1 MGDSF
6 DSDDARAG
14 ETDPRAL
21 AVTRLGPEH
30 ASELAGLE
38 RSCFAVPWTEEQ
50 YRLGLKN
57 GVFKIFGLREGPEG
71 PLLAYLSFYHALDE
85 MEILNVGVRPDRR
98 RRGLGRRLLGL
109 VLQVCYRLGVRRSFL
124 EVRRSNAAA
133 QNLYAQFGFVV
144 VGERKGYYP
153 DNGEDALLM
162 RSDLDGGDLERMQ
175 SSSRP

>member
-1 MGDSF
+1 MSDSF
-6 DSDDARAG
+6 DWDGVQAG
-14 ETDPRAL
+14 ENEPRVL

-30 ASELAGLE
+30 ASELADLE

-50 YRLGLKN
+50 YRLGMAN
-57 GVFKIFGLREGPEG
+57 GVFKIFGLRERSEG

-98 RRGLGRRLLGL
+98 RRGLARRLLGL

-162 RSDLDGGDLERMQ
+162 RSDLEQLDFDRIQ

>member
-1 MGDSF
+1 MTDSF
-6 DSDDARAG
+6 DPNGVLG
-14 ETDPRAL
+14 EVGDCPGL
-21 AVTRLGPEH
+21 AVIRLGPEH
-30 ASELAGLE
+30 AAELAGLE
-38 RSCFAVPWTEEQ
+38 EQCFAVPWTEEQ
-50 YRLGLKN
+50 YRLGLAN
-57 GVFKIFGLREGPEG
+57 GVFKIFGLRYGPEG
-71 PLLAYLSFYHALDE
+71 PLVAYLSFYHALDE
-85 MEILNVGVRPDRR
+85 MEILNVGVRPDCR